1 MCFLK
6 IKEKLPQMAFLNI
19 VYNFLNIGRGYFLN
33 MSKTLITGGAGFI
46 GFHLANRLLHNGD
59 EVHILDNFSRGVMD
73 SELKRLAND
82 INIIDEN
89 LLDENINNKL
99 DRNYDYIFHLAALL
113 GVNNVLKSPY
123 QVLDKNVFLLKNA
136 IIIAQNQKNLER
148 LIFSSTSEVYAG
160 TLKNYGLVFPTKEDT
175 PLTITDLN
183 EARTSYMLSKIYG
196 ESMCINS
203 MLPITIIRPHNF
215 YGPRMGLSHVIPE
228 LMKKVIESKN
238 TRIDVFSVD
247 HKRTFCFIDDAVT
260 AIQKLAESKK
270 SIGQVYNIGDDEEEV
285 NMGDLSKKIIKIIG
299 RELIINP
306 LPATPGSPERRCP
319 DISKLRDDTNY
330 VKEFPLESGLK
341 QTFRWYNKFVFSGK
355 EDSAV

>member
-1 MCFLK
+1 M
-6 IKEKLPQMAFLNI
+6 
-19 VYNFLNIGRGYFLN
+19 
-33 MSKTLITGGAGFI
+33 
-46 GFHLANRLLHNGD
+46 
-59 EVHILDNFSRGVMD
+59 
-73 SELKRLAND
+73 
-82 INIIDEN
+82 
-89 LLDENINNKL
+89 
-99 DRNYDYIFHLAALL
+99 
-113 GVNNVLKSPY
+113 
-123 QVLDKNVFLLKNA
+123 
-136 IIIAQNQKNLER
+136 
-148 LIFSSTSEVYAG
+148 
-160 TLKNYGLVFPTKEDT
+160 FPTKEDT

-285 NMGDLSKKIIKIIG
+285 NMGDLSKK
-299 RELIINP
+299 L
-306 LPATPGSPERRCP
+306 
-319 DISKLRDDTNY
+319 SK
-330 VKEFPLESGLK
+330 
-341 QTFRWYNKFVFSGK
+341 
-355 EDSAV
+355 

>member
-1 MCFLK
+1 
-6 IKEKLPQMAFLNI
+6 
-19 VYNFLNIGRGYFLN
+19 

-46 GFHLANRLLHNGD
+46 GFHLANKLLHNGD

-160 TLKNYGLVFPTKEDT
+160 TLQKYGLIFPTTEDT
-175 PLTITDLN
+175 PLTIADIN
-183 EARTSYMLSKIYG
+183 EARTAYMLSKIYG

-228 LMKKVIESKN
+228 LMKKLWN
-238 TRIDVFSVD
+238 
-247 HKRTFCFIDDAVT
+247 
-260 AIQKLAESKK
+260 QKTL
-270 SIGQVYNIGDDEEEV
+270 
-285 NMGDLSKKIIKIIG
+285 
-299 RELIINP
+299 
-306 LPATPGSPERRCP
+306 
-319 DISKLRDDTNY
+319 KLMS
-330 VKEFPLESGLK
+330 F
-341 QTFRWYNKFVFSGK
+341 Q
-355 EDSAV
+355 

>member
-1 MCFLK
+1 
-6 IKEKLPQMAFLNI
+6 
-19 VYNFLNIGRGYFLN
+19 

-46 GFHLANRLLHNGD
+46 GFHLANKLLNDGY

-73 SELKRLAND
+73 SELKSLTND

-123 QVLDKNVFLLKNA
+123 NVLDKNVSLLKNA

-160 TLKNYGLVFPTKEDT
+160 TLQKYGLIFPTTEDT
-175 PLTITDLN
+175 PLTISDIN
-183 EARTSYMLSKIYG
+183 EARTAYMLSKIYG

-228 LMKKVIESKN
+228 IMKKAIESEKSE
-238 TRIDVFSVD
+238 IDVYSIN
-247 HKRTFCFIDDAVT
+247 HKRTFCYIEDAVD
-260 AIQKLAESKK
+260 AIQKLTESQT
-270 SIGQVYNIGDDEEEV
+270 SIGKTYNVGDEEEEITME
-285 NMGDLSKKIIKIIG
+285 NLSKKIIDIVGKP
-299 RELIINP
+299 LLINP
-306 LPATPGSPERRCP
+306 LPSTPGSPERRCP
-319 DISKLRDDTNY
+319 SISKLQRDISYKKRFSLDRG
-330 VKEFPLESGLK
+330 LEK
-341 QTFRWYNKFVFSGK
+341 TFQWYNKFVFSGSEK
-355 EDSAV
+355 YAI